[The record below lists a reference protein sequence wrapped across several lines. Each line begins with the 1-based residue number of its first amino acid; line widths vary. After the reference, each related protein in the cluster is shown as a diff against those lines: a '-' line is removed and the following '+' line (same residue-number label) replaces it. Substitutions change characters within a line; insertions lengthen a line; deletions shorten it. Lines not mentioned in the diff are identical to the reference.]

1 MKSILKKI
9 AGVAVAA
16 VLVLGMFSCSNGIDY
31 PVKQTV
37 ATPVFSV
44 VSGAVNSGT
53 EVTISCA
60 TDGAKIYYT
69 TDGSDPTASSTEY
82 TAAISVTAAVT
93 LKAIAVKSGMNDSAV
108 ASASY
113 TIKGTVATPAFSPA
127 SGAVNSGTKVT
138 ISCATEG
145 AKIYYTTDENEPTA
159 ESSEYT
165 GAAISITEA
174 VTLKAIAV
182 KDGMNNSA
190 VASASYTIK
199 GTVASPA
206 FSVASGAVNSGTK
219 VTISCV
225 TEGAKIYYTTDDS
238 DPTASS
244 SEYTEEI
251 SVTPPMTLK
260 AIAVKDGMN
269 DSAVAS
275 ASYTIKGTVAT
286 PAFSPDSGAVNS
298 GTSVKIS
305 CSTDGAKI
313 YYTTDGNEP
322 TAESTEYTE
331 EISVTPPMTL
341 KAIAVKGGMND
352 SAVAS
357 ASYTIKGTVATPV
370 FSVASGAVDSGTSV
384 TITCATEGAKIY
396 YTTDENEPTAANTE
410 YTDAISITEAV
421 TLKAIAVKDDMN
433 DSAVASASYLIIPTK
448 TTCVPGDFVLKDGTM
463 LPKDIT
469 LTKIQK
475 SNVAAVVV
483 RAATNNKPAL
493 VVGIVHYY
501 FVWCEKS
508 AVGYNTNIT
517 ALQGSITS
525 GYMDGSDGWEK
536 LKSACYDSSDYNKYP
551 AWNYSNSYAW
561 KNDLTGDLAT
571 GWYLPT
577 VAELYTIYQNKK
589 AVDASLKKAGGKQFG
604 KDGYWSCCQS
614 RSKSS
619 EAWAVYFG
627 GSWGGQSKSN
637 NPLYVCSVLALY

>member
-9 AGVAVAA
+9 AGVALAA
-16 VLVLGMFSCSNGIDY
+16 ILALGMFSCSNGISDD
-31 PVKQTV
+31 PVKETV

-60 TDGAKIYYT
+60 TKGAKIYYT

-127 SGAVNSGTKVT
+127 SGAVNSGTSVT

-159 ESSEYT
+159 ESTEYT

-219 VTISCV
+219 VTISCA
-225 TEGAKIYYTTDDS
+225 TEGAKIYYTTDGNE
-238 DPTASS
+238 PTASS

-341 KAIAVKGGMND
+341 KAIAVKDDLND
-352 SAVAS
+352 SAV
-357 ASYTIKGTVATPV
+357 
-370 FSVASGAVDSGTSV
+370 
-384 TITCATEGAKIY
+384 E
-396 YTTDENEPTAANTE
+396 
-410 YTDAISITEAV
+410 
-421 TLKAIAVKDDMN
+421 
-433 DSAVASASYLIIPTK
+433 SASYLIIPTK
-448 TTCVPGDFVLKDGTM
+448 ATCVPGDFVLKDGTM

-469 LTKIQK
+469 LTKTQK

-483 RAATNNKPAL
+483 RAAGDGKRAL
-493 VVGIVHYY
+493 IVGIFHLRL
-501 FVWCEKS
+501 VWCESS
-508 AVGYNTNIT
+508 AMGYKTNIT
-517 ALQGSITS
+517 ALQGNTTS

-536 LKSACYDSSDYNKYP
+536 LKTACRDLSNDEKKYP
-551 AWNYSNSYAW
+551 AWSYCNGYGWNNLCSSDIYS
-561 KNDLTGDLAT
+561 

-577 VAELYTIYQNKK
+577 VAELYTIYQNKT
-589 AVDASLKKAGGKQFG
+589 AVDASLEKAGGNQFG
-604 KDGYWSCCQS
+604 KNVYWSCCQDSS
-614 RSKSS
+614 RTKCAMHLDFEKGNMNSSSKD
-619 EAWAVYFG
+619 YYLG
-627 GSWGGQSKSN
+627 Y
-637 NPLYVCSVLALY
+637 YVCSVRVL